1 MLKFNNRFFI
11 ISFCL
16 AFVLSLTA
24 CSQGPSQKNN
34 TVTNT
39 KIQKKAQSKYYSNIA
54 LYLAGMMPDTTAPF
68 NTLVKNP
75 QWISYTK
82 SSDSTWKRVEDRN
95 LTKIKHWRDTE
106 LVQINKETK
115 TLFYPFSGP
124 DFLYATTFFPN
135 AEKYIMFGLEKTGSI
150 PDMSKLN
157 SKNLNYFLYSI
168 NKSLEDILNSS
179 FFKTIKMSKELNNPE
194 VDGVLPIIMLFM
206 ARTGNT
212 VKEIKNATIG
222 IDGKVSVADTFIT
235 YKGKDRYNKGIEIT
249 FCPAG
254 KDSVNKKL
262 YYFSEDFTDAALA
275 QNPGCKAYLLNLDS
289 NVTTLL
295 KSASYLLH
303 NQLFI
308 YIRNTVLNKSK
319 FLLQDDSGIA
329 YHFFDKTK
337 WNTQLYGIYDKPI
350 DVFSYCFQKDLN
362 AAYATGSRPFDF
374 KYGYGKGRNM
384 LLAKKKK

>member
-1 MLKFNNRFFI
+1 MLKFNNRFI
-11 ISFCL
+11 VISFCL

-39 KIQKKAQSKYYSNIA
+39 KTQKKVQSKYYSNIA

-95 LTKIKHWRDTE
+95 LNKIKHWRDTE

-179 FFKTIKMSKELNNPE
+179 FFKTNESPR
-194 VDGVLPIIMLFM
+194 GR
-206 ARTGNT
+206 A
-212 VKEIKNATIG
+212 
-222 IDGKVSVADTFIT
+222 S
-235 YKGKDRYNKGIEIT
+235 RY
-249 FCPAG
+249 P
-254 KDSVNKKL
+254 
-262 YYFSEDFTDAALA
+262 
-275 QNPGCKAYLLNLDS
+275 
-289 NVTTLL
+289 
-295 KSASYLLH
+295 
-303 NQLFI
+303 
-308 YIRNTVLNKSK
+308 
-319 FLLQDDSGIA
+319 
-329 YHFFDKTK
+329 
-337 WNTQLYGIYDKPI
+337 
-350 DVFSYCFQKDLN
+350 CF
-362 AAYATGSRPFDF
+362 R
-374 KYGYGKGRNM
+374 
-384 LLAKKKK
+384 